1 VTSVIPHPN
10 HWLGKGMFITQRT
23 HAGRAQQEVSSGPR
37 LKPHPSGGEHPQEV
51 AARKKEHSRSGG
63 SHPGQYEVS
72 PHAHL
77 VRRFTAR
84 ATVAEQ
90 LPLRSRSKD
99 LVCAETLVL
108 TVVPFDQI
116 AIDFGNCPEPGQ
128 LTCPYRALQWARKH
142 LPEIQS
148 SQSFSQCAGVLLAAL
163 RQWKIGKPRMLTRQ
177 APRGL
182 AVPGQINN
190 RKLVADG
197 SVLVGRALAASVNRV
212 QPSSRNAIRRRRRRS
227 LTDRV
232 KKGLSLNGWSPHS
245 ALQQE
250 AEPSQAY
257 RVPLDDFAV
266 GERLSIQRFVTGVIG
281 FQDRTIEAEACE
293 GSLVIVK
300 MRKKSA
306 YVPGHDFGLPLLM
319 SITREL

>member
-1 VTSVIPHPN
+1 
-10 HWLGKGMFITQRT
+10 MFIAQRAQT
-23 HAGRAQQEVSSGPR
+23 GGAQQEVSSGPR
-37 LKPHPSGGEHPQEV
+37 LKPHPAGGEHPQEV

-63 SHPGQYEVS
+63 SHPGQYAVS
-72 PHAHL
+72 PRAHL
-77 VRRFTAR
+77 VRRFTAW

-90 LPLRSRSKD
+90 LPLRPRSKD

-116 AIDFGNCPEPGQ
+116 AVDFGNCPEPRQ
-128 LTCPYRALQWARKH
+128 LTCPCGALQWARKN
-142 LPEIQS
+142 LSEIQS
-148 SQSFSQCAGVLLAAL
+148 SKSFSERAGVLLAAL

-182 AVPGQINN
+182 AVPGQTNN

-197 SVLVGRALAASVNRV
+197 SVPVGSALAASANRI
-212 QPSSRNAIRRRRRRS
+212 QPSSRNAIPRRRRRS

-232 KKGLSLNGWSPHS
+232 KGLSLNGWSTHS

-250 AEPSQAY
+250 AERSRAY

-266 GERLSIQRFVTGVIG
+266 GDRLSIQRFVTGVIG
-281 FQDRTIEAEACE
+281 FQGRTIEAEACE
-293 GSLVIVK
+293 CSLVIVK
-300 MRKKSA
+300 TRKKHR
-306 YVPGHDFGLPLLM
+306 VRMFPGMISVSLC
-319 SITREL
+319 

>member
-1 VTSVIPHPN
+1 
-10 HWLGKGMFITQRT
+10 MFITQRT
-23 HAGRAQQEVSSGPR
+23 HAGGAQQEVSSGR
-37 LKPHPSGGEHPQEV
+37 RFEHHPAGGEHPQEV

-63 SHPGQYEVS
+63 SHPGQYAVS
-72 PHAHL
+72 PRTHL

-90 LPLRSRSKD
+90 LPLRPRSKD
-99 LVCAETLVL
+99 LVRAETLVL

-116 AIDFGNCPEPGQ
+116 AIDFGNCPEPRQ
-128 LTCPYRALQWARKH
+128 LTCPCGALQWARKN
-142 LPEIQS
+142 LSEIQS
-148 SQSFSQCAGVLLAAL
+148 SQSFSERAGVLLAAL

-182 AVPGQINN
+182 AVPGQVNN
-190 RKLVADG
+190 RKLLVDG
-197 SVLVGRALAASVNRV
+197 SVPMGSALTANAKRV
-212 QPSSRNAIRRRRRRS
+212 QPSNRKAIRRRRRRS

-257 RVPLDDFAV
+257 RRAP
-266 GERLSIQRFVTGVIG
+266 RRF
-281 FQDRTIEAEACE
+281 RCW
-293 GSLVIVK
+293 
-300 MRKKSA
+300 
-306 YVPGHDFGLPLLM
+306 
-319 SITREL
+319 

>member
-1 VTSVIPHPN
+1 
-10 HWLGKGMFITQRT
+10 MFITQRT
-23 HAGRAQQEVSSGPR
+23 HAGRAQQEVSSGR
-37 LKPHPSGGEHPQEV
+37 RFEPHPAGGEHPQEV
-51 AARKKEHSRSGG
+51 AARKKEHSRSRG
-63 SHPGQYEVS
+63 SHPGQYAVS
-72 PHAHL
+72 PRAHL
-77 VRRFTAR
+77 VRRFTAW

-90 LPLRSRSKD
+90 LPLRPRSKD

-128 LTCPYRALQWARKH
+128 LTCPRRALQWARKN
-142 LPEIQS
+142 LSEIQS
-148 SQSFSQCAGVLLAAL
+148 SQSFSERAGVLLAAL

-182 AVPGQINN
+182 AVPGQVNN

-197 SVLVGRALAASVNRV
+197 SVPVGRALAASANRV
-212 QPSSRNAIRRRRRRS
+212 QPSSPSSRNANRRRRRRS

-257 RVPLDDFAV
+257 RRAP
-266 GERLSIQRFVTGVIG
+266 RRSR
-281 FQDRTIEAEACE
+281 CW
-293 GSLVIVK
+293 
-300 MRKKSA
+300 
-306 YVPGHDFGLPLLM
+306 
-319 SITREL
+319 

>member
-1 VTSVIPHPN
+1 
-10 HWLGKGMFITQRT
+10 MFIAQRAQT
-23 HAGRAQQEVSSGPR
+23 GGAQQEVSSSR
-37 LKPHPSGGEHPQEV
+37 RFEPHPAGGEHPQEV

-63 SHPGQYEVS
+63 SHPGQYAVS
-72 PHAHL
+72 PRAHL
-77 VRRFTAR
+77 VRRFTAW

-90 LPLRSRSKD
+90 LPLRPRSKD

-116 AIDFGNCPEPGQ
+116 AIDFGYGPEPGQ

-148 SQSFSQCAGVLLAAL
+148 SQSFSQRAGVLLAAL
-163 RQWKIGKPRMLTRQ
+163 RQWKIGKPRMLPRQ
-177 APRGL
+177 APSGL
-182 AVPGQINN
+182 AVPGQVNN

-197 SVLVGRALAASVNRV
+197 SVLVGSALAASANRV
-212 QPSSRNAIRRRRRRS
+212 QPSSPSSRNAIRRRRRRS

-257 RVPLDDFAV
+257 RRAP
-266 GERLSIQRFVTGVIG
+266 RRF
-281 FQDRTIEAEACE
+281 RCW
-293 GSLVIVK
+293 
-300 MRKKSA
+300 
-306 YVPGHDFGLPLLM
+306 
-319 SITREL
+319 